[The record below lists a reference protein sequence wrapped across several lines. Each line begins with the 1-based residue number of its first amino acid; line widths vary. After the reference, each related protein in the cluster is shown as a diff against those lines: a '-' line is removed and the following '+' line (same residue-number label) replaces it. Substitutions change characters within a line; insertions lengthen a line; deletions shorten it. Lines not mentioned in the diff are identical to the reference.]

1 MCEFKVDAVSD
12 LTFKPLIHLELTFM
26 SGVIVVVYVCRVWL
40 FCNAMDCSLPGS
52 SVHAISQAR
61 MLEWVAISFSRGIFP
76 NQGLNPCLLH
86 CKEILNCCATGEAWV
101 VLCVQAQSYLTP
113 WDPMDYRPP
122 GSSVHGIPQARI
134 LEWIAMSSS
143 RGSFRPRDRTQI
155 SCNSCF
161 GRQIHSPLSHV
172 GSPWMVLY
180 RDPVP
185 IFCMWIFSFSW
196 REKWEPIPVFLP
208 REFHGQ
214 RSLSGCSPWGCKE
227 LDTTEQ
233 PTPTHSVFPTP
244 SNDVIIFPCWIFL
257 TTFKRHLPSC
267 CSWYCPQ
274 MITPYASL
282 WAFFTFLEDVCLSC
296 ASCHQ

>member
-1 MCEFKVDAVSD
+1 
-12 LTFKPLIHLELTFM
+12 
-26 SGVIVVVYVCRVWL
+26 
-40 FCNAMDCSLPGS
+40 MDYSLPGS
-52 SVHAISQAR
+52 SDR
-61 MLEWVAISFSRGIFP
+61 
-76 NQGLNPCLLH
+76 
-86 CKEILNCCATGEAWV
+86 
-101 VLCVQAQSYLTP
+101 
-113 WDPMDYRPP
+113 
-122 GSSVHGIPQARI
+122 GIPQARI

-227 LDTTEQ
+227 LDMTEVATQ
-233 PTPTHSVFPTP
+233 QQLVHQTSVYWRNDEETPCFGCVFYWWYV
-244 SNDVIIFPCWIFL
+244 DGMFFL
-257 TTFKRHLPSC
+257 S
-267 CSWYCPQ
+267 
-274 MITPYASL
+274 
-282 WAFFTFLEDVCLSC
+282 
-296 ASCHQ
+296 ASCVPDSCIF

>member
-1 MCEFKVDAVSD
+1 M
-12 LTFKPLIHLELTFM
+12 LTNHCPPLFHYPFPAFSYLFAFTSHQGYDHFLR
-26 SGVIVVVYVCRVWL
+26 VCVFSCSVLSNSLQPRGL
-40 FCNAMDCSLPGS
+40 CNPPGS
-52 SVHAISQAR
+52 IVHGTSQAR

-122 GSSVHGIPQARI
+122 GSSVHGILQARI

-172 GSPWMVLY
+172 ESPWMVLY

-196 REKWEPIPVFLP
+196 RKKWQTIPVFLP

-244 SNDVIIFPCWIFL
+244 SNDVIFFPCWMFL
-257 TTFKRHLPSC
+257 TYDHL
-267 CSWYCPQ
+267 
-274 MITPYASL
+274 
-282 WAFFTFLEDVCLSC
+282 
-296 ASCHQ
+296 